1 MYGRMYVYMLGYPA
15 DPPGMTMELM
25 MLLPRRVGAG
35 PCDVLSA
42 FIHTYIHSQPVS
54 TYARTYV
61 CKGLIYKYRELL
73 CDDGGLLDRGA
84 QNQVTRPN
92 INWRKLSMLCNVC
105 NVCMA
110 GGKLLLD
117 KCVGVSRK
125 FVHVLLDESVR
136 GINHRTRE
144 VKNAKFI
151 ILKVYVCM
159 YVNEKLY

>member
-1 MYGRMYVYMLGYPA
+1 MYGYPA
-15 DPPGMTMELM
+15 DPPGMTIELM

-42 FIHTYIHSQPVS
+42 YIHTYIHSKPVS
-54 TYARTYV
+54 TYVRTYV
-61 CKGLIYKYRELL
+61 CKGLICKYRKLL

-92 INWRKLSMLCNVC
+92 INSRKLSMLC

-117 KCVGVSRK
+117 ECVGVSRK
-125 FVHVLLDESVR
+125 LVHVFLDESVR
-136 GINHRTRE
+136 RVNHRTRE
-144 VKNAKFI
+144 VKNAKFV
-151 ILKVYVCM
+151 ILKSVCM
-159 YVNEKLY
+159 YVCEVLY